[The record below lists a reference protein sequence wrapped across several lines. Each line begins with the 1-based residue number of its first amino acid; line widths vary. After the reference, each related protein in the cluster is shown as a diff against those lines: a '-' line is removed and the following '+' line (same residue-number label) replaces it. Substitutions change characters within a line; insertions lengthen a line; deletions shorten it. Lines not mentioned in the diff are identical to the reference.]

1 MYLVDNMVDMGLPD
15 GITWPTEWHRLAAQ
29 RILLANPEINTRDKL
44 NNGVV
49 NILNIPE
56 DKIKT
61 IKIDDLSQ
69 YGFNISTNIG
79 VSV

>member
-1 MYLVDNMVDMGLPD
+1 MYLIENMIDMGLPD
-15 GITWPTEWHRLAAQ
+15 GASWPTEFHRVVAQ
-29 RILLANPEINTRDKL
+29 KVLLANPEINTRDKL

-61 IKIDDLSQ
+61 ITIDDLSK
-69 YGFNISTNIG
+69 YGFNISRNI
-79 VSV
+79 SVNA